1 LTTVAVT
8 GATGFVGVHCIA
20 NLLGRGYDV
29 RGTIRSQARAGD
41 VEAMLQRS
49 RTERAGSLRLLE
61 ADLTSD
67 AGWNDVMEGCNY
79 VLHVASPFPA
89 QKPEDPE
96 ELIRPARDGTLR
108 VLRASIAAGVKR
120 VVLTSSVA
128 AVSYG
133 HKVEG
138 RPYDERDWTNLSS
151 PEADPYTQSKTL
163 AELAAWDLIA
173 QGNTAMELTTIAP
186 VGIYG
191 PVLGEPL
198 STSISLIRYLLA
210 GYMPVVPRIYFGV
223 VDIRDLADLHVRAM
237 LSDQAAGERFIA
249 TAGGDFSI
257 LELADIL
264 REAFPDFRDRLPTGT
279 MPDEQAPPL
288 MAPQIGIR
296 RDTTS
301 DKAKRL
307 LDWHPRST
315 QEAIIATAQSLIDL
329 GLVD

>member
-1 LTTVAVT
+1 MTTVAVT
-8 GATGFVGVHCIA
+8 GATGFVGLHCIA
-20 NLLGRGYDV
+20 ELLGRGYDV
-29 RGTIRSQARAGD
+29 RGTLRSQGRAGD
-41 VEAMLQRS
+41 VEAAIRRS
-49 RTERAGSLRLLE
+49 GVERVGSLRLIE
-61 ADLTSD
+61 ADLNAD
-67 AGWNDVMEGCNY
+67 AGWDDVVRGCEY
-79 VLHVASPFPA
+79 VLHVASPFPP
-89 QKPEDPE
+89 QKPDDAD

-108 VLRASIAAGVKR
+108 VLRASVAAGVKR

-138 RPYDERDWTNLSS
+138 RLYDERDWTNLSS
-151 PEADPYTQSKTL
+151 PETDPYTQSKTL
-163 AELAAWDLIA
+163 AERAAWDLIA
-173 QGNTAMELTTIAP
+173 REGGNTELTTIAP

-191 PVLGEPL
+191 PVLGGPL

-210 GYMPVVPRIYFGV
+210 GYMPAVPRIYFGV

-237 LSDQAAGERFIA
+237 LSEQAAGERFIA
-249 TAGGDFSI
+249 TAGGDHSI

-264 REAFPDFRDRLPTGT
+264 RGAFPAFRDRLPTAY
-279 MPDEQAPPL
+279 MPDDQVPPL

-307 LDWHPRST
+307 LYWNPRST
-315 QEAIIATAQSLIDL
+315 KEAIIATAQSLIDL
-329 GLVD
+329 GLVK

>member
-1 LTTVAVT
+1 MTTVVVT
-8 GATGFVGVHCIA
+8 GATGFVGIHCVTD
-20 NLLGRGYDV
+20 LLGRGYDV
-29 RGTIRSQARAGD
+29 RGTVRSQARAGD
-41 VEAMLQRS
+41 VEAMIQRS
-49 RTERAGSLRLLE
+49 GIERAGSLRLVE

-67 AGWNDVMEGCNY
+67 AGWDDVVQGSDY
-79 VLHVASPFPA
+79 VLHVASPFPP
-89 QKPEDPE
+89 QRPEDAD
-96 ELIRPARDGTLR
+96 ELIGPARDGTLR

-133 HKVEG
+133 HTVEG
-138 RPYDERDWTNLSS
+138 RLYDERDWTNLSS
-151 PEADPYTQSKTL
+151 PQADPYTQSKTL
-163 AELAAWDLIA
+163 AERAAWDLIA
-173 QGNTAMELTTIAP
+173 LDRGATELTTIAP

-210 GYMPVVPRIYFGV
+210 GYMPVVSRIYFGV

-237 LSDQAAGERFIA
+237 LSQQAAGERFIA
-249 TAGGDFSI
+249 TSGGDVSI

-264 REAFPDFRDRLPTGT
+264 RDAFPAFRDRLPTSY
-279 MPDEQAPPL
+279 MPDDQVPPQ

-307 LDWHPRST
+307 LDWKPRST
-315 QEAIIATAQSLIDL
+315 QDAIIATAQSLIDL
-329 GLVD
+329 GLVQ